1 LSDLEK
7 YLAKFTA
14 FSKDTLLV
22 KNIKSK
28 FLVADSKGALS
39 KDSLYMLDAQNNQL
53 SLQQVLNSNKGKLVY
68 IDFWASWCFPCRK
81 EMPHAKELWKQF
93 DNTDIIFVYLSV
105 DKNKE
110 EWAGAAVA
118 EGLDTRVHNYVVLN
132 AEQSTFLK
140 SIDFGPIPRY
150 LLYDKEGKLVHKKA
164 PGPSS
169 DEIKRVIETYLKN

>member
-1 LSDLEK
+1 
-7 YLAKFTA
+7 
-14 FSKDTLLV
+14 
-22 KNIKSK
+22 
-28 FLVADSKGALS
+28 
-39 KDSLYMLDAQNNQL
+39 MLDAQNNQL